1 MLFLLIPDRSDGD
14 KGRRHRAFGESQH
27 EPDCCET
34 GETLRSCKTH
44 AHRSPDDTMEI
55 LSAESWSHCRML
67 HLHCDANKLRQW
79 EFRHEVDERVFS
91 DELACIPAVCQK
103 SG

>member
-1 MLFLLIPDRSDGD
+1 
-14 KGRRHRAFGESQH
+14 
-27 EPDCCET
+27 
-34 GETLRSCKTH
+34 
-44 AHRSPDDTMEI
+44 
-55 LSAESWSHCRML
+55 ML

-91 DELACIPAVCQK
+91 DELACLPAVCQK